1 MIFSNVTYI
10 PRQPLIPKASQTHAG
25 SDRRQS
31 HQEVNNINNGTS
43 KTDNQI
49 AFSEFLSAALNRRKK
64 MNKRA

>member
-1 MIFSNVTYI
+1 MIIPNVTYI

-31 HQEVNNINNGTS
+31 HQEVNSTNGSS
-43 KTDNQI
+43 KSENQI
-49 AFSEFLSAALNRRKK
+49 AFSEFLAAALNRRKN